1 MGGQEIIAGNEGKKK
16 AKKTLQLSN
25 FLPSLSFSLIGD
37 GTAVGGGRGEVV
49 AELLQDPLVV
59 FGAGIMDVM
68 ILSKLDARSVA
79 QSRSVCR
86 GWLGVASSDNIWA
99 PKTRI
104 TRMDLCDHEWEFHFT
119 QAAPEYWRNLD
130 PYWRGTGALMRRHFH
145 PDGTITA
152 DPDDEVWGGHESS
165 YTTVTG
171 LLADGKIREHYVRV
185 NRWPQL
191 YVQRKQ
197 DWGWLLSNHL
207 YSYSSVPDADKE
219 DGTGPFVPL
228 F

>member
-1 MGGQEIIAGNEGKKK
+1 MGKKK
-16 AKKTLQLSN
+16 AKMTVQLST
-25 FLPSLSFSLIGD
+25 FPSFSFSLIGD
-37 GTAVGGGRGEVV
+37 GTAESDGGGGEVAAAAAAAV
-49 AELLQDPLVV
+49 AAELLQDPLVV
-59 FGAGIMDVM
+59 FGAAIMDVM
-68 ILSKLDARSVA
+68 ILRKLDARSVA

-86 GWLGVASSDNIWA
+86 GWLGVASSDQIWA
-99 PKTRI
+99 PK
-104 TRMDLCDHEWEFHFT
+104 
-119 QAAPEYWRNLD
+119 AAPEYWRNLD

-171 LLADGKIREHYVRV
+171 LLADGKLREHYVRI
-185 NRWPQL
+185 NKWPQL

-219 DGTGPFVPL
+219 DGTGPFDPV